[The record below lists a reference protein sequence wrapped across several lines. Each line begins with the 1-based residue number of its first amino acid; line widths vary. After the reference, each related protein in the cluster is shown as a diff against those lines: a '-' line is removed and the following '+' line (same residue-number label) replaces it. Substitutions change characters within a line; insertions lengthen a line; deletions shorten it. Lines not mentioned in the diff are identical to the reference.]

1 MISLMWMPN
10 VSRFTARKQM
20 ALVDALREDIRSGQ
34 LAPGTKLPT
43 QRDLARSTGVAV
55 GTIARAY
62 RDAST
67 EGLIRSTV
75 GRGSFVARQSD
86 TFLSATNTAGKGRIL
101 EFRVDYPIGSLN
113 PDLGPVLAQ
122 LAGEDGR
129 HLLDYTSHKGD
140 FTHRQ
145 AGVKWLRMCGVER
158 HPEDLVLTAGA
169 QHALTVSLSSIAQSG
184 QVVLA
189 EELSYPGLKEAA
201 DMLGLSLVAV
211 PMDDEGIIPDELEA
225 LMYEHRNAVALYTC
239 PSIQNPTTVLTPLH
253 RRAQI
258 AALIERHGLMIIE
271 DDIQRLCLD
280 NAPEPYAELLP
291 ERTFYI
297 CSLSKMV
304 CGGLRIAF
312 LVPPQS
318 RVHIVMRSILATN
331 WFTAP
336 LMAEVARRW
345 IEDGTAQAT
354 LMARRKEALLRQLIA
369 AEILG
374 EFGVKQQAMNLYGW
388 IDLPAGWTSVEFVS
402 AAMEA
407 GVALLGDATFKVAA
421 NNCKPGVRYCLGVAE
436 NHQQIREGL
445 GIIATILKQGPGY
458 CDAVV

>member
-1 MISLMWMPN
+1 MVSSMWSPN
-10 VSRFTARKQM
+10 VSRFTAKKQL

-75 GRGSFVARQSD
+75 GRGSFVTRQSD
-86 TFLSATNTAGKGRIL
+86 TFLAATNAATKGRIL
-101 EFRVDYPIGSLN
+101 EFRVDYPLQSLN
-113 PDLGPVLAQ
+113 PPLGPVLAEIAAEENQ
-122 LAGEDGR
+122 
-129 HLLDYTSHKGD
+129 HLLNYTSHKGD
-140 FTHRQ
+140 IVYRR
-145 AGVKWLRMCGVER
+145 AGVAWLKMCGVKR
-158 HPEDLVLTAGA
+158 NPDDLVVTAGA
-169 QHALTVSLSSIAQSG
+169 QHAITVSLSSIAQSG

-201 DMLGLSLVAV
+201 DMLGISLVGV
-211 PMDDEGIIPDELEA
+211 PMDDDGIIPEALEA
-225 LMYEHRNAVALYTC
+225 LMYEYRNAVALYTC
-239 PSIQNPTTVLTPLH
+239 PTIQNPTTVLTPQY
-253 RRAQI
+253 RREQI

-280 NAPEPYAELLP
+280 DAPEPYAQLLP

-304 CGGLRIAF
+304 CGGLRIAY
-312 LVPPQS
+312 LAPPQA
-318 RVHIVMRSILATN
+318 RVRIVMRRILATN
-331 WFTAP
+331 WITAP
-336 LMAEVARRW
+336 LMAEIARRW
-345 IEDGTAQAT
+345 IEDGTAEAT
-354 LMARRKEALLRQLIA
+354 MKARRKEARLRQAIA
-369 AEILG
+369 IEILSG
-374 EFGVKQQAMNLYGW
+374 QVVKYQATNLYGW
-388 IDLPAGWTSVEFVS
+388 IELPPGWTSVEFVA

-407 GVALLGDATFKVAA
+407 GVALLGEATFKVATKGG
-421 NNCKPGVRYCLGVAE
+421 KPGVRYCLGSAE
-436 NHQQIREGL
+436 NHQQIRDAL
-445 GIIATILKQGPGY
+445 NIIATILKQGPGY

>member
-1 MISLMWMPN
+1 MWMPN
-10 VSRFTARKQM
+10 VSRFTARKQL

-34 LAPGTKLPT
+34 LVPGAKLPT

-75 GRGSFVARQSD
+75 GRGSFVAHQSE
-86 TFLSATNTAGKGRIL
+86 TFLQATNAAGQGRIL
-101 EFRVDYPIGSLN
+101 EFRLDHPISALN
-113 PDLGPVLAQ
+113 PPLGPVLAQ
-122 LAGEDGR
+122 ISAEDSR
-129 HLLDYTSHKGD
+129 HLLDYTSHKGNSIY
-140 FTHRQ
+140 RR
-145 AGVKWLRMCGVER
+145 AGVGWLARCGVER
-158 HPEDLVLTAGA
+158 DVDDVVLTAGA

-211 PMDDEGIIPDELEA
+211 PMDDEGIIPDALEA
-225 LMYEHRNAVALYTC
+225 VMYEHRNAVALYTC
-239 PSIQNPTTVLTPLH
+239 PTIQNPTTVLTPQH

-271 DDIQRLCLD
+271 DDIQRLCLEQ
-280 NAPEPYAELLP
+280 APEPYAQLLP
-291 ERTFYI
+291 HRTFYI
-297 CSLSKMV
+297 CSLSKIV
-304 CGGLRIAF
+304 CGGLRIAY
-312 LVPPQS
+312 LAPPQS
-318 RVHIVMRSILATN
+318 RIHLVLRRILATN

-345 IEDGTAQAT
+345 IEDGTAEAT
-354 LMARRKEALLRQLIA
+354 LIARRKEARKRQMIA
-369 AEILG
+369 DEVLSG
-374 EFGVKQQAMNLYGW
+374 FGVKHQTMNLYGW
-388 IDLPAGWTSVEFVS
+388 IELPSGWTSREFVA
-402 AAMEA
+402 AAMDA
-407 GVALLGDATFKVAA
+407 GVAVLGETTFKVSAQGGR
-421 NNCKPGVRYCLGVAE
+421 PGVRYCLGVAE

-445 GIIATILKQGPGY
+445 NIIATILKQGPGY
-458 CDAVV
+458 CDAIV

>member
-1 MISLMWMPN
+1 MWSPN
-10 VSRFTARKQM
+10 VSRFTAKKQL

-86 TFLSATNTAGKGRIL
+86 TFLTATNAAAKGRIM
-101 EFRVDYPIGSLN
+101 EFRVDYPLQSLN
-113 PDLGPVLAQ
+113 PPLGPVLAEIG
-122 LAGEDGR
+122 AEETR
-129 HLLDYTSHKGD
+129 HLLNYTSHKGD
-140 FTHRQ
+140 IAYRR
-145 AGVKWLRMCGVER
+145 AGAAWLKLCGVKRN
-158 HPEDLVLTAGA
+158 PDDLVITAGA
-169 QHALTVSLSSIAQSG
+169 QHAITVSLSSIAQSG

-201 DMLGLSLVAV
+201 EMLGISLVGV
-211 PMDDEGIIPDELEA
+211 PMDDDGIIPEALET

-239 PSIQNPTTVLTPLH
+239 PTIQNPTTVLTPQH
-253 RRAQI
+253 RREQI

-271 DDIQRLCLD
+271 DDIQRLCLEG
-280 NAPEPYAELLP
+280 APESYAQLLP

-304 CGGLRIAF
+304 CGGLRIAY
-312 LVPPQS
+312 LAPPQA
-318 RVHIVMRSILATN
+318 RIRIVLRRILATN
-331 WFTAP
+331 WITAP
-336 LMAEVARRW
+336 LMAEIARRW
-345 IEDGTAQAT
+345 IEDGTAEATMKARREEARLRQAIAIEILSGQVVKYQAT
-354 LMARRKEALLRQLIA
+354 
-369 AEILG
+369 
-374 EFGVKQQAMNLYGW
+374 NLYGW
-388 IDLPAGWTSVEFVS
+388 IELPPGWTSVEFVA

-407 GVALLGDATFKVAA
+407 GVALLGEATFKVAA
-421 NNCKPGVRYCLGVAE
+421 KGGKPGVRYCLGAAE
-436 NHQQIREGL
+436 THQQIHEGL
-445 GIIATILKQGPGY
+445 NIIATILNQGPGY

>member
-1 MISLMWMPN
+1 MWMPN
-10 VSRFTARKQM
+10 VSRYTARKQL

-75 GRGSFVARQSD
+75 GRGSFVARQSE
-86 TFLSATNTAGKGRIL
+86 TFLSATNTADKGRIL
-101 EFRVDYPIGSLN
+101 EFRVDYPISSLN
-113 PDLGPVLAQ
+113 PGLEPVLAQ
-122 LAGEDGR
+122 IAAEDSR
-129 HLLDYTSHKGD
+129 HLLDYTNHKGD
-140 FTHRQ
+140 PAHRQ
-145 AGVKWLRMCGVER
+145 AGVEWLRLCGIER
-158 HPEDLVLTAGA
+158 QPDDLVLTAGA

-201 DMLGLSLVAV
+201 DLLGITLVAV
-211 PMDDEGIIPDELEA
+211 AMDDEGIIPDALEA
-225 LMYEHRNAVALYTC
+225 AMYEHRNAVALYTC
-239 PSIQNPTTVLTPLH
+239 PTIQNPTTVLTPQH

-280 NAPEPYAELLP
+280 NAPESYARLLP

-297 CSLSKMV
+297 CSLSKMI

-318 RVHIVMRSILATN
+318 RVRIVMRRILATN

-336 LMAEVARRW
+336 LMAEIARRW
-345 IEDGTAQAT
+345 IEDGTAEAT
-354 LMARRKEALLRQLIA
+354 LRARRREAGLRQVIA
-369 AEILG
+369 AEVLSG
-374 EFGVKQQAMNLYGW
+374 FGVKHQAMNLYGW
-388 IDLPAGWTSVEFVS
+388 IELPPGWTSREFIS
-402 AAMEA
+402 AAMDA
-407 GVALLGDATFKVAA
+407 GVALLGDATFKVGAGT
-421 NNCKPGVRYCLGVAE
+421 CKPGVRYCLGVAE
-436 NHQQIREGL
+436 NHRQIREGL

-458 CDAVV
+458 CDAIV

>member
-1 MISLMWMPN
+1 MWMPN
-10 VSRFTARKQM
+10 VSRFTARKQL

-34 LAPGTKLPT
+34 LVPGTKLPT

-62 RDAST
+62 RDANT

-86 TFLSATNTAGKGRIL
+86 TFLQATNAAGKGRIL
-101 EFRVDYPIGSLN
+101 EFRVDYPISALN
-113 PDLGPVLAQ
+113 PDLGPVLSEIAAQ
-122 LAGEDGR
+122 EAR

-140 FTHRQ
+140 LTYRQ
-145 AGVKWLRMCGVER
+145 AGVAWLKMCGVER
-158 HPEDLVLTAGA
+158 QPEDLVLTAGA

-189 EELSYPGLKEAA
+189 EELSYPGLKETA
-201 DMLGLSLVAV
+201 DMLGISLVAV
-211 PMDDEGIIPDELEA
+211 AMDDEGIIPDALEA
-225 LMYEHRNAVALYTC
+225 VMYEHRNAVALYTC
-239 PSIQNPTTVLTPLH
+239 PTIQNPTAVLTPQH

-271 DDIQRLCLD
+271 DDIQRLCVEE
-280 NAPEPYAELLP
+280 APEPYAQLLP
-291 ERTFYI
+291 HRTFYI

-304 CGGLRIAF
+304 CGGLRIAY
-312 LVPPQS
+312 LAPPQS
-318 RVHIVMRSILATN
+318 RIRVVLRRILATN

-345 IEDGTAQAT
+345 IEDGTAETT
-354 LMARRKEALLRQLIA
+354 LIARRKEARLRQIIA
-369 AEILG
+369 KEILG
-374 EFGVKQQAMNLYGW
+374 DYGVKHQDTNLYGW
-388 IDLPAGWTSVEFVS
+388 IELPAGWTSREFLS
-402 AAMEA
+402 AAMDA
-407 GVALLGDATFKVAA
+407 GVALLGEATFRVSGEGGR
-421 NNCKPGVRYCLGVAE
+421 PGVRYCLGVAE

-445 GIIATILKQGPGY
+445 SIIATILKQGPGY